1 MPAYPHDCA
10 CGHSWDVWSTI
21 ALRDEPASCPKCASL
36 GVRQRVVPVQVH
48 GSAGDWNKQEMNP
61 GLGCVTSGVKDAE
74 RKAKAMGL
82 EPLGNES
89 PEKVHKH
96 FDTMRAERREQR
108 YRDAAD
114 LK

>member
-1 MPAYPHDCA
+1 MPAYPHVCHS
-10 CGHSWDVWSTI
+10 GHSWDVWTTI
-21 ALRDEPASCPKCASL
+21 AQRDAPASCPDCGAL
-36 GVRQRVVPVQVH
+36 GTRLKVVPIQVH
-48 GSAGDWNKQEMNP
+48 AGAGDWNRQEMNP

-74 RKAKAMGL
+74 RKAKAMGM
-82 EPLGNES
+82 EPVGNER
-89 PEKVHKH
+89 PETLHRH